1 MTNIFIISAPS
12 GSGKTTLANLLRERV
27 PKLLFAVSYTTRERR
42 VNETNGREYF
52 FVPRNEF
59 ERMVAAG
66 DFLEHAEV
74 YGKHYG
80 TPRRFL
86 EEAEAKGEDLL
97 LDIDVQGEEQIKRKL
112 PAAVSVFILPPSRDV
127 LEQRLRKR
135 GDAYSEKIDSE
146 ETIQRR
152 LRMAAVEIEKYPD
165 YDYIL
170 VNDQLEPSFACLRA
184 IVEHERAKRAG
195 GAVDPGVEAQAESC
209 RSARM
214 KDRARSILASFQ
226 LSAAPSGD

>member
-27 PKLLFAVSYTTRERR
+27 ADLLFAVSYTTRERR
-42 VNETNGREYF
+42 VNESNGREYF
-52 FVPRNEF
+52 FVPRDEF
-59 ERMVAAG
+59 EKMVAAG

-86 EEAEAKGEDLL
+86 AEAEAKGQDLL

-112 PAAVSVFILPPSRDV
+112 PTAVSVFILPPSRAE
-127 LEQRLRKR
+127 LEKRLRKR

-152 LRMAAVEIEKYPD
+152 LRTAAREIEKYPN

-170 VNDQLEPSFACLRA
+170 VNDQLEPSFTHLRA
-184 IVEHERAKRAG
+184 IVEYERAKRAG
-195 GAVDPGVEAQAESC
+195 RAVDPNVRAEADAC
-209 RSARM
+209 RNERM
-214 KDRARSILASFQ
+214 KEQARSVLASFQ
-226 LSAAPSGD
+226 LSATASGD